1 MAKFRI
7 RLKLQGLDLEVDG
20 ERQDLPAITHAV
32 QQQLTNLVVSGEVIT
47 DGSQRQLA
55 DGSNNGTGG
64 GEDEEPRKRR
74 PVRRAARGVG
84 DGVASAPI
92 DFRHDGAKY
101 GNPVQAWSLTE
112 KLIWLLYV
120 LKKTASMDEVAGPQ
134 LASTFN
140 QNFKQAGK
148 IHPPHVTMHLGRAK
162 MQNPPPIGQDKDNYF
177 LTNEGDKQ
185 AEQLIQNL
193 LNPAQ

>member
-32 QQQLTNLVVSGEVIT
+32 QQQLTNLVIPGEVIT
-47 DGSQRQLA
+47 DGNQKQFGDA
-55 DGSNNGTGG
+55 SNNGSVGSQ
-64 GEDEEPRKRR
+64 DEETRKRR
-74 PVRRAARGVG
+74 PARRAARGAA
-84 DGVASAPI
+84 DSAAAAPI

-101 GNPVQAWSLTE
+101 GNPIQAWSLTE
-112 KLIWLLYV
+112 KLIWLLYM
-120 LKKTASMDEVAGPQ
+120 LKKAANVNEASGPQ
-134 LASTFN
+134 LAATFN
-140 QNFKQAGK
+140 RNFKQAGK
-148 IHPPHVTMHLGRAK
+148 IHPPHVTMHLGRSK
-162 MQNPPPIGQDKDNYF
+162 MQNPSPIGQDKDNYF
-177 LTNEGDKQ
+177 LTNEGEKQ

>member
-20 ERQDLPAITHAV
+20 ERQDLPAITSAV
-32 QQQLTNLVVSGEVIT
+32 QQQLTSLIIPGEVIT
-47 DGSQRQLA
+47 DDRKQLGDGANSHVSVQKDDTKKKRGTRRASRA
-55 DGSNNGTGG
+55 DG
-64 GEDEEPRKRR
+64 
-74 PVRRAARGVG
+74 
-84 DGVASAPI
+84 DGATAAPI
-92 DFRHDGAKY
+92 EFRHDGGKY
-101 GNPVQAWSLTE
+101 GNPIQAWSLTE

-120 LKKTASMDEVAGPQ
+120 LKNTAGVNEAPGPQ

-162 MQNPPPIGQDKDNYF
+162 MQNPPPIGHDKDNYF

-185 AEQLIQNL
+185 AQQLIENVLKPNQ
-193 LNPAQ
+193 